1 MKKSIDLMTKIK
13 PPGRVSGKVLTLLL
27 SALTLTLIYRGG
39 FSSTNV
45 FSILV
50 LLLVLSAISLK
61 SYAFIKNG
69 VQGDSLIERLEL
81 TLLITLLFEIL
92 LQAFGAQLFPLSY
105 IMLPVLTLYFGWTSG
120 ALCFLIISVIQI
132 TLYPSATLPYE
143 IAFLLLSA
151 VLLGLLV
158 KGARGSITSYI
169 FNLDSDKSSP
179 LSGLLSG
186 DNDQDEESESSNVK
200 QLKSEI
206 LESMNI
212 LGELVPNHSVVLYI
226 KMDDGSFLLS
236 DAVSKTKDY
245 IDMGQRLNFRGGYM
259 GWVLKTK
266 TQVLITNVKNIRKN
280 LIYYTRNLAI
290 KSLLATPLFMKPEK
304 NLTEGVQEIF
314 GLLVVDS
321 LDQDAFGEKE
331 KLIVSLI
338 SERIV
343 EIIDRFQLSE
353 KVKLSSKELNSF
365 YDFTR
370 KLHSTQNADLILD
383 HIMETMEGLFEAD
396 FFGLTILE
404 SEDQGSVL
412 RRINGESR
420 KHVEGSAI
428 PHYNTLIG
436 LVDDSGKYFH
446 SDDLSSRSKF
456 RSIFGKE
463 IDFALGM
470 KNIKSILIY
479 PLFENSN
486 EQTEA
491 EENVIGCLVMGRKS
505 KIPFT
510 EGEVSLTKI
519 ISGEASKSISAT
531 FNYLMVKELA
541 IKDGLTGLYNHRHFQ
556 EMLSYTMAHS
566 DRYSQEAS
574 LLIMDLDD
582 LKSINDSYGHR
593 AGDSALSSVGTVI
606 SQTLRKVDISARY
619 GGDEFAVLLPNT
631 DKRGS
636 LIVAEKIRDSVKKLP
651 LKFKGQDHVI
661 TLSIGIATYP
671 EDGSDREELIEK
683 ADRALYESK
692 NEGKDKITHF
702 EDLSLEEL
710 GT

>member
-1 MKKSIDLMTKIK
+1 MTNIK
-13 PPGRVSGKVLTLLL
+13 LPGSVSAKVFTSLLSLLTLV
-27 SALTLTLIYRGG
+27 LIYRGG
-39 FSSTNV
+39 FSSLNV

-50 LLLVLSAISLK
+50 FLLLVSATSFKTYL
-61 SYAFIKNG
+61 YIKNG
-69 VQGDSLIERLEL
+69 MRQSSLFQRLEL
-81 TLLITLLFEIL
+81 TLLITLLFEVL
-92 LQAFGAQLFPLSY
+92 LEALGNGLFPLAY
-105 IMLPVLTLYFGWTSG
+105 IILPV
-120 ALCFLIISVIQI
+120 I
-132 TLYPSATLPYE
+132 TLYIGWIGCGLSLVIISILQITRYPSSQLPYE
-143 IAFLLLSA
+143 IFFLILSA
-151 VLLGLLV
+151 GLLGLLV
-158 KGARGSITSYI
+158 KGGNGRLSSYVFSRGG
-169 FNLDSDKSSP
+169 NNKPSP
-179 LSGLLSG
+179 LSGLISA
-186 DNDQDEESESSNVK
+186 DTYKDEQNEAVNVK
-200 QLKSEI
+200 HLKSEI
-206 LESMNI
+206 MDSMKI
-212 LGELVPNHSVVLYI
+212 LGELVPNHSVVLYL
-226 KMDDGSFLLS
+226 KMDDGMFLLS

-245 IDMGQRLNFRGGYM
+245 IDKGQRLNFRSGYM

-266 TQVLITNVKNIRKN
+266 TQALITNVKNIRKN
-280 LIYYTRNLAI
+280 LIYYTRDVAI

-304 NLTEGVQEIF
+304 NLTEVDQEIF

-321 LDQDAFGEKE
+321 LDPSAFGEKE

-353 KVKLSSKELNSF
+353 KVKLSSKELNSY
-365 YDFTR
+365 YDFTQ
-370 KLHSTQNADLILD
+370 KLHSTQNADVIMD

-412 RRINGESR
+412 RRINGESQ
-420 KHVEGSAI
+420 KHVEGSDI

-463 IDFALGM
+463 VDFALGM

-479 PLFENSN
+479 PLFENTS
-486 EQTEA
+486 EHADT
-491 EENVIGCLVMGRKS
+491 EENVIGCLILGRKS
-505 KIPFT
+505 KVPFS
-510 EGEVSLTKI
+510 EGEVSLAKI
-519 ISGEASKSISAT
+519 ICGEASKSISST

-556 EMLSYTMAHS
+556 EMLTYTIAHS
-566 DRYSQEAS
+566 DRYSSQSS

-582 LKSINDSYGHR
+582 LKFINDNYGHR

-619 GGDEFAVLLPNT
+619 GGDEFSVILPNT

-636 LIVAEKIRDSVKKLP
+636 LIVGEKIRSNLKKIP
-651 LKFKGQDHVI
+651 LKFKGEELVL

-702 EDLSLEEL
+702 EDISLEEL
-710 GT
+710 GTS

>member
-1 MKKSIDLMTKIK
+1 MTKIK
-13 PPGRVSGKVLTLLL
+13 HSQGVSGKVFTFLLSVLTLV
-27 SALTLTLIYRGG
+27 LIYRGG
-39 FSSTNV
+39 FASLNV
-45 FSILV
+45 SSILV
-50 LLLVLSAISLK
+50 FLLLVSVIAYNTY
-61 SYAFIKNG
+61 SYIKNG
-69 VQGDSLIERLEL
+69 VRSGSLYQRLEF
-81 TLLITLLFEIL
+81 TLLITLLFEIFL
-92 LQAFGAQLFPLSY
+92 EALGNGLFPLAY
-105 IMLPVLTLYFGWTSG
+105 IILPAVTLYFGWIGT
-120 ALCFLIISVIQI
+120 ALSLVIISILQITRYPSSHLPYEMVFLIIS
-132 TLYPSATLPYE
+132 AG
-143 IAFLLLSA
+143 
-151 VLLGLLV
+151 LLGLLV
-158 KGARGSITSYI
+158 KGGKGRLGSYF
-169 FNLDSDKSSP
+169 FNRSSAKPSP
-179 LSGLLSG
+179 LSGLISA
-186 DNDQDEESESSNVK
+186 DAYKDEQNEAVNVK
-200 QLKSEI
+200 QLKTEI
-206 LESMNI
+206 MDSMKI
-212 LGELVPNHSVVLYI
+212 LGELVPNHSVVLYLR
-226 KMDDGSFLLS
+226 MDDGMFLLS

-245 IDMGQRLNFRGGYM
+245 IDKGQCLNFRGGYM

-280 LIYYTRNLAI
+280 LIYYTRDVAI

-304 NLTEGVQEIF
+304 NLTEGGQEIF

-321 LDQDAFGEKE
+321 LDPNAFGDKD

-353 KVKLSSKELNSF
+353 KVKLSSKELNSY
-365 YDFTR
+365 YDFTQ
-370 KLHSTQNADLILD
+370 KLHSTQNADIIMD

-412 RRINGESR
+412 RRVNGESR
-420 KHVEGSAI
+420 KHVEGSEI

-446 SDDLSSRSKF
+446 SEDLSSRSKF

-479 PLFENSN
+479 PLFENTS
-486 EQTEA
+486 EQADMED
-491 EENVIGCLVMGRKS
+491 NVIGCVILGRKS
-505 KIPFT
+505 KAPFSD
-510 EGEVSLTKI
+510 GEISLTKI
-519 ISGEASKSISAT
+519 ICSEASKSISAT

-541 IKDGLTGLYNHRHFQ
+541 IKDGLTGLYNHRHFH
-556 EMLSYTMAHS
+556 EMLTYTIAHS
-566 DRYSQEAS
+566 DRYSSQAS

-582 LKSINDSYGHR
+582 LKSINDNYGHR

-606 SQTLRKVDISARY
+606 SQALRKVDISARY
-619 GGDEFAVLLPNT
+619 GGDEFAVVLPDT

-636 LIVAEKIRDSVKKLP
+636 LIVAEKIRANLKKIP
-651 LKFKGQDHVI
+651 LKFKGQEYII

-671 EDGSDREELIEK
+671 DNGSDREELIEK

-692 NEGKDKITHF
+692 NEGKDKTTHF
-702 EDLSLEEL
+702 EDITLEEL

>member
-1 MKKSIDLMTKIK
+1 MKKSTDLMTNMKL
-13 PPGRVSGKVLTLLL
+13 PGGVSGKVFTLLL
-27 SALTLTLIYRGG
+27 SVLTLVFIYRGG
-39 FSSTNV
+39 FTSLNV

-50 LLLVLSAISLK
+50 FLLLASAISYK
-61 SYAFIKNG
+61 TYSYVKNG
-69 VQGDSLIERLEL
+69 MRSDSLYQRLEL
-81 TLLITLLFEIL
+81 TLLITLLFEIIIE
-92 LQAFGAQLFPLSY
+92 AFGNGLFPLAY
-105 IMLPVLTLYFGWTSG
+105 IILPIVTLYFGWIGGGLS
-120 ALCFLIISVIQI
+120 LVIISIIQI
-132 TLYPSATLPYE
+132 TRYPSSELPYE
-143 IAFLLLSA
+143 ILLLIISA
-151 VLLGLLV
+151 SLLGFLV
-158 KGARGSITSYI
+158 KGGKGRLSSYI
-169 FNLDSDKSSP
+169 FNRSSNNPPP
-179 LSGLLSG
+179 LSGLISA
-186 DNDQDEESESSNVK
+186 DAYKDEQNEAVNVK
-200 QLKSEI
+200 QLKTEI
-206 LESMNI
+206 MDSMKI
-212 LGELVPNHSVVLYI
+212 LGELVPNHSVVLYL
-226 KMDDGSFLLS
+226 KMDDGMFLLS

-245 IDMGQRLNFRGGYM
+245 IDRGQRLNFRGGYM

-280 LIYYTRNLAI
+280 LIYYTRDVAI

-314 GLLVVDS
+314 GLLIVDS
-321 LDQDAFGEKE
+321 LDPKAFGEKE

-353 KVKLSSKELNSF
+353 KVKLSSKELNSY
-365 YDFTR
+365 YDFTQ
-370 KLHSTQNADLILD
+370 KLHSTQNADVIMD
-383 HIMETMEGLFEAD
+383 HIIETMEGLFEAD

-412 RRINGESR
+412 RRVNGESR
-420 KHVEGSAI
+420 KHVEGSRI

-436 LVDDSGKYFH
+436 LVDDSGKYFY

-479 PLFENSN
+479 PLFENAS
-486 EQTEA
+486 EQADA
-491 EENVIGCLVMGRKS
+491 EDNVIGCVILARKS
-505 KIPFT
+505 KVPFS
-510 EGEVSLTKI
+510 EGEISLAKI
-519 ISGEASKSISAT
+519 ICSEASKSISAT

-556 EMLSYTMAHS
+556 EMLTYTIAHS
-566 DRYSQEAS
+566 ERYSSQAS

-582 LKSINDSYGHR
+582 LKSINDNHGHR

-606 SQTLRKVDISARY
+606 SQTLRKVDIPARY
-619 GGDEFAVLLPNT
+619 GGDEFAVVLPNT

-636 LIVAEKIRDSVKKLP
+636 LIVAEKIRTNLKNIP
-651 LKFKGQDHVI
+651 LKFKGRECII

-671 EDGSDREELIEK
+671 ENGADSEELIEK

-692 NEGKDKITHF
+692 NGGKDKITHF
-702 EDLSLEEL
+702 EDISLEEL